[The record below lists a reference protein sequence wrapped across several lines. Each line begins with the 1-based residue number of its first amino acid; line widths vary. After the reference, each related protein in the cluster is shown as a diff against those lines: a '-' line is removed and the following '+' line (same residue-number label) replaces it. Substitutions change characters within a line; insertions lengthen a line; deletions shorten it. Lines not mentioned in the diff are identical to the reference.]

1 VGEINPIIIAGGGH
15 AGIEAA
21 LAISRMGCRAVII
34 TLDPKSIGRMSCN
47 PAIGGLAKGHIVKE
61 IDALGGIMGRAA
73 DFSGIQF
80 KTLNKS
86 KGRAVWSPRAQ
97 VDKLKYTR
105 FIQNEISLDE
115 NISIIE
121 GEVVDFAVNNSNIS
135 TVILKD
141 RSAHPCASLIIT
153 AGTFLNG
160 LIHIGTRKFRAGRM
174 GEKPAIGLTE
184 SLINKG
190 FTVGRLKTGTPPRLL
205 RSSIDW
211 EQTLLAPGDETPV
224 PFSINSIDK
233 FNPINEP
240 CHIVNTNTG
249 VHRHL
254 KENLHKSAMLS
265 GQIKGVGPRYCPSVE
280 DKIVRF
286 ASRESHQLFLE
297 PEWANSNQIYVNGF
311 STSMPESIQK
321 LALMQIPA
329 MKNVEFIR
337 PGYAIEYDYF
347 PSSQLKSTLETK
359 AIDGLFLAGQIN
371 GTSGYEEAAAQGLM
385 AGINAA
391 SKLNSLNPFVLLRS
405 SSYIGVLIDDLITK
419 TIDEPYRM
427 FTSRAEHRLSLRPDT
442 APLRLTELGLKYGLI
457 TPKQRVLFNKF
468 KIEVEQTKLFLK
480 STKSSLFSKTNEPL
494 QKTILK
500 NTVTISQIQM
510 AHTELQNHTHQA
522 LFTAETDIKYQ
533 GYVDIENRRISQF
546 NKIENIKIPKT
557 INYNKLVSMSAESII
572 KLERVRPET
581 LGQATRIAGVRASD
595 IYILSMAIKQSGDCF
610 T

>member
-1 VGEINPIIIAGGGH
+1 MGANPIIIAGGGH

-21 LAISRMGCRAVII
+21 LAISRMGCKALII

-61 IDALGGIMGRAA
+61 IDALGGIMGKAA

-97 VDKLKYTR
+97 VDKLKYTQ
-105 FIQNEISLDE
+105 FIQNKISLDE
-115 NISIIE
+115 NINVIA
-121 GEVVDFAVNNSNIS
+121 GEVVDFTVNNSNIS
-135 TVILKD
+135 SVILKD
-141 RSAHPCASLIIT
+141 CTTYHCASLIIT

-160 LIHIGTRKFRAGRM
+160 LIHIGERKFRAGRM

-184 SLINKG
+184 SLINNG
-190 FTVGRLKTGTPPRLL
+190 FSVGRLKTGTPPRLL
-205 RSSIDW
+205 SSSIDW
-211 EQTLLAPGDETPV
+211 EQTLLAPGDEIPS

-233 FNPINEP
+233 FKPINEP
-240 CHIVNTNTG
+240 CHIVNTNLS
-249 VHRHL
+249 VHKYL
-254 KENLHKSAMLS
+254 KDNLQKSAMFS
-265 GQIKGVGPRYCPSVE
+265 GQVKGIGPRYCPSVE

-286 ASRESHQLFLE
+286 SSRESHQLFLE
-297 PEWANSNQIYVNGF
+297 PEWTNSNQIYVNGF

-329 MKNVEFIR
+329 LKNVEFIR

-359 AIDGLFLAGQIN
+359 SIQGLFLAGQIN

-391 SKLNSLNPFVLLRS
+391 TKVNGLHPFVLLRS
-405 SSYIGVLIDDLITK
+405 NSYIGVLIDDLITK

-442 APLRLTELGLKYGLI
+442 APLRLTGLGLEYGLV
-457 TPKQRVLFNKF
+457 TRKQESLFNNF
-468 KIEVEQTKLFLK
+468 KLEVEQTKRFLK
-480 STKSSLFSKTNEPL
+480 STKSTLFSETKEPL
-494 QKTILK
+494 QKSILK
-500 NTVTISQIQM
+500 NTATISQIQIEY
-510 AHTELQNHTHQA
+510 AELQSHTPQS

-557 INYNKLVSMSAESII
+557 INYSKLISMSAESII
-572 KLERVRPET
+572 KLEKVRPET

-595 IYILSMAIKQSGDCF
+595 VSILSIAIKQKG
-610 T
+610 